1 MLHLSFR
8 MHLPLFLSILLT
20 QIATVA
26 CYQRYQ
32 IVNRNKP
39 TSFIEESLFRGSGLA
54 CRGPH
59 DCTFVRRSASNNY
72 IDTTSKVSAVP
83 SSLQDAALLMRQSL
97 SQSLKQFP
105 PKKLLSLDLLTPGL
119 NPKLENKAIL
129 YQEYLFDIIT
139 SIIPAI
145 SAEHEA
151 GKIRTAKLMFG
162 SAGEAAGFQKYCYQ
176 MSVPVPSFL
185 TMTDLD
191 GKRITDDDDCIV
203 FVAARFAFKW
213 PHMFEFKW
221 PDIFEIK

>member
-1 MLHLSFR
+1 MLRLSLR

-32 IVNRNKP
+32 IVNRNKRA
-39 TSFIEESLFRGSGLA
+39 TFIEESLFRGSGLA
-54 CRGPH
+54 HRGPH

-72 IDTTSKVSAVP
+72 IDTTSMVSAVP

-213 PHMFEFKW
+213 PHMFE
-221 PDIFEIK
+221 IK